1 MSEMDREL
9 NWDDE
14 IEKDNSFVTIPE
26 GDYDFVIDHF
36 ERARHSGSEKI
47 PPCNKALVFFNV
59 KGPDGQEI
67 TIQEGYILH
76 TKLEWKLS

>member
-14 IEKDNSFVTIPE
+14 IEKDNSFITLPE

-36 ERARHSGSEKI
+36 ERARHPGSEKI
-47 PPCNKALVFFNV
+47 PPA
-59 KGPDGQEI
+59 
-67 TIQEGYILH
+67 
-76 TKLEWKLS
+76 TKHLCSSM